1 MPTRCLIAGLRRFR
15 TGRCRG
21 ACPHCSGQCR
31 GETMWGA
38 DILVVRRIRPPPC
51 RCLRA
56 FPGAAAPTQLRRCP
70 VCSGSDRSGPRSS
83 MTPGPAPHRHG
94 CGVPP
99 LLQPNSSR
107 ATAPR
112 CAGRLRDEPDPMPDR
127 LRCGAPAR
135 APRPTGASAPR
146 PARASLRPANL
157 LPAGHTTRN
166 RSSNPRPR
174 SRAPPDPGVSVRAD
188 HAGPRAPLMLLT
200 SPLDS
205 VIRVPCRPFATRS
218 VAECAHTTTQA
229 GRLVRMPLLPVDRL
243 DSVSLSLRVRL
254 LSGRSAGG
262 ARHREHADADLP
274 FICTRPRQP
283 TPPTAPG

>member
-99 LLQPNSSR
+99 PLLQPNSSR

-112 CAGRLRDEPDPMPDR
+112 CAGRLRDERTRSD
-127 LRCGAPAR
+127 AR
-135 APRPTGASAPR
+135 SAPMR
-146 PARASLRPANL
+146 CACPGSPANRRIGS
-157 LPAGHTTRN
+157 PAG
-166 RSSNPRPR
+166 
-174 SRAPPDPGVSVRAD
+174 
-188 HAGPRAPLMLLT
+188 
-200 SPLDS
+200 
-205 VIRVPCRPFATRS
+205 PCF
-218 VAECAHTTTQA
+218 
-229 GRLVRMPLLPVDRL
+229 
-243 DSVSLSLRVRL
+243 
-254 LSGRSAGG
+254 
-262 ARHREHADADLP
+262 
-274 FICTRPRQP
+274 
-283 TPPTAPG
+283 TAPGQPAPRRTHNPQPITRGTHRPTPRSPPPSHRPERRPRLLGR